1 MSSNIRLQRICQ
13 HCGAEFTAKTTVT
26 KYCGDSCAKKAYKA
40 RKRAEKLKASNKQT
54 KLVKI
59 KPVENLNI
67 KPFLSIAET
76 CQLVGI
82 SRSTL
87 HRMVKRGEL
96 LVGKI
101 GRRTIIR
108 RSDVNQLFEQEI
120 HIVKEQPKE
129 LKLADCY
136 YIGEIQKK
144 HSTILLSVKIYLKY
158 KRGNIVMSPNNL
170 LKLYYPKYKIP
181 WQ

>member
-13 HCGAEFTAKTTVT
+13 HCGDEFTAKTTVT

-40 RKRAEKLKASNKQT
+40 RKRAEKLNASNKQT
-54 KLVKI
+54 KLVKT

-76 CQLVGI
+76 CQLVGV

-96 LVGKI
+96 LVGKL

-108 RSDVNQLFEQEI
+108 RSDVNQIFEQEVYI
-120 HIVKEQPKE
+120 AEEQPKE
-129 LKLADCY
+129 LKIADCY
-136 YIGEIQKK
+136 YIGEIQEKFNITEK
-144 HSTILLSVKIYLKY
+144 TLYNLIEREKIPKVQKGKYCYVPKQQIEKLLS
-158 KRGNIVMSPNNL
+158 
-170 LKLYYPKYKIP
+170 
-181 WQ
+181 

>member
-13 HCGAEFTAKTTVT
+13 HCGDEFTAKTTVT
-26 KYCGDSCAKKAYKA
+26 KYCSDSCAKKAYKA

-76 CQLVGI
+76 CQLIGV

-96 LVGKI
+96 LVGKL

-108 RSDVNQLFEQEI
+108 RSDVNQLFEQEVR
-120 HIVKEQPKE
+120 IVKEQPKE
-129 LKLADCY
+129 LKIADCY
-136 YIGEIQKK
+136 YIGEIQEKFNIAEK
-144 HSTILLSVKIYLKY
+144 TLYNLIERENIPKVQKGKYCYVPKQQIEKLLS
-158 KRGNIVMSPNNL
+158 
-170 LKLYYPKYKIP
+170 
-181 WQ
+181 